1 MSSLIRVKIL
11 LLSQI
16 EIKLG
21 IISASAPSIQSLF
34 HRRSLDRSN
43 APGFGHVDAIGS
55 GPSKSRRYTEL
66 QVMGVYSA
74 TNRRKSVCMG
84 SPSEGTVLRKVGI
97 TKTMEMTV
105 EFAQLHGSGNRRER
119 FG

>member
-1 MSSLIRVKIL
+1 
-11 LLSQI
+11 
-16 EIKLG
+16 
-21 IISASAPSIQSLF
+21 
-34 HRRSLDRSN
+34 
-43 APGFGHVDAIGS
+43 
-55 GPSKSRRYTEL
+55 
-66 QVMGVYSA
+66 MGVYSA